1 MDNVN
6 SAVFDDA
13 LLIIITTNYVA
24 VDEEG
29 ITQKTDYFVRF
40 SSFKESN
47 EFKEFNVFNAYKEK
61 ESDFFR
67 QFKPYLKNPTDRIL
81 AQWLIVH
88 WIGKDMTGSALLNYK
103 TNEFDLP
110 DVARYV
116 KNMIE
121 ES

>member
-1 MDNVN
+1 MENVS
-6 SAVFDDA
+6 SAIFDDA
-13 LLIIITTNYVA
+13 LLIIITANYVTE
-24 VDEEG
+24 DEEG
-29 ITQKTDYFVRF
+29 VTQDTDYFVRF

-47 EFKEFNVFNAYKEK
+47 VFKGSNVFNAFKEK
-61 ESDFFR
+61 EKRFFR
-67 QFKPYLKNPTDRIL
+67 QYKPYLKNPTDRIL
-81 AQWLIVH
+81 DHWLIIH

>member
-1 MDNVN
+1 MDNVS
-6 SAVFDDA
+6 SAIFDDA
-13 LLIIITTNYVA
+13 LLIIITANYVTE
-24 VDEEG
+24 DEEG
-29 ITQKTDYFVRF
+29 VTQDTDYFVRF

-47 EFKEFNVFNAYKEK
+47 MFNAYKEK
-61 ESDFFR
+61 EKRFFR
-67 QFKPYLKNPTDRIL
+67 QFNPYLKNPTDRIL
-81 AQWLIVH
+81 DHWLIIH

>member
-1 MDNVN
+1 MDNVS

-13 LLIIITTNYVA
+13 LLIIITGNYVA
-24 VDEEG
+24 VDEG

-47 EFKEFNVFNAYKEK
+47 VFQESNVFYAYKEK
-61 ESDFFR
+61 EKRFFR

-81 AQWLIVH
+81 DHWLIIH

>member
-1 MDNVN
+1 MDNVS
-6 SAVFDDA
+6 SAIFDDA
-13 LLIIITTNYVA
+13 LLIIITANYVTE
-24 VDEEG
+24 DEEG
-29 ITQKTDYFVRF
+29 VTQDTDYFVRF

-47 EFKEFNVFNAYKEK
+47 VFKEK
-61 ESDFFR
+61 EKRFFR
-67 QFKPYLKNPTDRIL
+67 QYKPYLKNPTDRIL
-81 AQWLIVH
+81 DHWLIIH